1 MMYRNIPAWIGA
13 AIVLVTGAVC
23 APVAGARPGAATDK
37 VTDKV
42 IAGEIQIPEISGLA
56 FLPGDRLLVV
66 ADDPHPE
73 TDPVVF
79 VLENASQRLMSGTVL
94 KKEELKGVVLSD
106 EVKDLEDVAWDGQSH
121 VFLVTS
127 HSLNKDGEVKPKRS
141 VISRLA
147 LEGFK
152 QERLPTLQIPAEFDE
167 ARKKKTLE
175 AGFNIEG
182 AAWKDG
188 HLLLGLRAPTDA
200 KTKEAILLEVE
211 KPGSNPLT
219 AKVAARLNLNGKGIR
234 GMFYDPKA
242 HGLWIVA
249 GVSPDL
255 PDGTVKE
262 WALWFRQDDGKL
274 KPITPLPKESST
286 LINAEAVTRVSVG
299 PTDYLLIVEDGA
311 DASHYLLIPVP
322 QPQ

>member
-1 MMYRNIPAWIGA
+1 MLSNVLAWIFVAAFAPGA
-13 AIVLVTGAVC
+13 
-23 APVAGARPGAATDK
+23 GAATDK
-37 VTDKV
+37 VMT
-42 IAGEIQIPEISGLA
+42 GEIRISEVSGVA

-79 VLENASQRLMSGTVL
+79 VLEKASQRLASGEPL
-94 KKEELKGVVLSD
+94 KKEEFKGVVLSD
-106 EVKDLEDVAWDGQSH
+106 EVKDLEDVAWNQKSDI
-121 VFLVTS
+121 FLVTS
-127 HSLNKDGEVKPKRS
+127 HSLNKDGVVKPKRS

-152 QERLPTLQIPAEFDE
+152 QERLPALQIPVEFDE
-167 ARKKKTLE
+167 SRKLTPAK

-182 AAWKDG
+182 AAWREG
-188 HLLLGLRAPTDA
+188 HLLLGLRAPTA
-200 KTKEAILLEVE
+200 TTKEAILLDVE
-211 KPGSNPLT
+211 QPGSEPLK
-219 AKVAARLNLNGKGIR
+219 AKVAAHLDLKGNGIR
-234 GMFYDPKA
+234 GMFYDSKA
-242 HGLWIVA
+242 HGLWILA

-274 KPITPLPKESST
+274 KPITPLPKEAST

-299 PTDYLLIVEDGA
+299 AKDYLLVVEDGA
-311 DASHYLLIPVP
+311 EVSHYLLIPVP
-322 QPQ
+322 QP